1 MLEVRDRPIEVA
13 EVLAAVAHPGA
24 GAVDLFVG
32 RVRDNNAGEPV
43 TLLEYETYDSM
54 ARQEFVRIGEE
65 VARAFPSAR
74 VAALHRV
81 GALRVGEIA
90 LLGAASAPHRDEA
103 FRACRH
109 LIEAV
114 KARLPVWKRE
124 HGPGGPHWVGWT
136 DARCGHDH
144 DDQRAAPQ
152 TSETGGAHE
161 RRAAPPVAEASPLDV
176 VTLTISDSR
185 TSQDDTSGSLLCDLL
200 GQAGFH
206 LVKHVIVPDDPERV
220 RAQIVEAIDGGIA
233 QAVISTGGTG
243 LGPRDQTYE
252 AVRALLD
259 RTLDGFGEAF
269 RRLSWDD
276 VGPRAI
282 LSRAIAGTYH
292 GGVVMALPGS
302 PGAVR
307 LGVEQLVIPTLRH
320 ASAVALGRKHA
331 HV

>member
-13 EVLAAVAHPGA
+13 EVLEAVAHPGA

-32 RVRDNNAGEPV
+32 RVRDSNAGEPV
-43 TLLEYETYDSM
+43 TLLEYETYESM
-54 ARQEFVRIGEE
+54 ARQELARIGEE
-65 VARAFPSAR
+65 IARAFPTAR

-81 GALRVGEIA
+81 GALQVGEIA

-114 KARLPVWKRE
+114 KSRLPVWKRE
-124 HGPGGPHWVGWT
+124 HGPAGPHWVGWT
-136 DARCGHDH
+136 DARCGPDH
-144 DDQRAAPQ
+144 SGHPHSDHH
-152 TSETGGAHE
+152 GAHVTSDP
-161 RRAAPPVAEASPLDV
+161 APLHVL
-176 VTLTISDSR
+176 TLTISDSR
-185 TSQDDTSGSLLCDLL
+185 ASKDDTSGALLCDLL

-206 LVKHVIVPDDPERV
+206 LVKHVIVPDDPERI
-220 RAQIVEAIDGGIA
+220 RAQIVEAIDGGLA
-233 QAVISTGGTG
+233 QAVITTGGTG

-252 AVRALLD
+252 AVSALLD

-302 PGAVR
+302 PAAVR

-320 ASAVALGRKHA
+320 ASAVALGRSHA